1 LLVGFAAPEGLR
13 SENIVAG
20 EEQGRVD
27 VAGNQADIEI
37 VR

>member
-1 LLVGFAAPEGLR
+1 LLVGFGAPEGLR
-13 SENIVAG
+13 PENIVAG

-27 VAGNQADIEI
+27 VPGNQADIEI